1 MTGDSGG
8 PIHQW
13 LDDHWEQVGI
23 VSYGASCADENSP
36 GIYTRLSVYRS
47 WILET
52 IFDTASSTTTTLT
65 TTTTTTVTTTTTTT
79 TTTVTT
85 TTTTMTTTT
94 SSSMANICKSKIFYI
109 SIFLCIASFLSN

>member
-13 LDDHWEQVGI
+13 LNDHWEQVGI
-23 VSYGASCADENSP
+23 VSFGASCADENSP
-36 GIYTRLSVYRS
+36 GVYTRLSVYRS

-52 IFDTASSTTTTLT
+52 ITDTALTTTITTTRATITTATTTT
-65 TTTTTTVTTTTTTT
+65 
-79 TTTVTT
+79 
-85 TTTTMTTTT
+85 TTTT

-109 SIFLCIASFLSN
+109 SIFLCIASFLAN